1 MKKICYLHM
10 RKQRPCADLE
20 NVLMWLDPAPDHG
33 GPDNKSLFQSHF
45 SGKSRGPSPTP
56 PVSAHEDA
64 DQLRGYRAANQYLV
78 FSKPIAIAKHSF
90 S

>member
-20 NVLMWLDPAPDHG
+20 NVLMWWDPAPDHG
-33 GPDNKSLFQSHF
+33 GLDNKPFLREIKGTQSH
-45 SGKSRGPSPTP
+45 S

-78 FSKPIAIAKHSF
+78 FSEPIAIAKHSF